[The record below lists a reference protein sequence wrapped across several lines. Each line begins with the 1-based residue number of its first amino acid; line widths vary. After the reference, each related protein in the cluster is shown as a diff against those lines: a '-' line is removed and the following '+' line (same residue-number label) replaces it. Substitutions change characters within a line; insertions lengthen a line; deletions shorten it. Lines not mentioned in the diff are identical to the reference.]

1 MKKKIFKNISIQ
13 PAAIESLAK
22 ILIIDKQKR
31 GLILMLGKHLKSPEK
46 SFLPDLPGGIVDV
59 GESELSAAI
68 REVQEECGIDLD
80 PAKIQL
86 VYTQTA
92 YYEKE
97 NKTVS
102 KLLYVAYVEDAPEV
116 TLSWEHSDYKWIPVD
131 ELSQVALRPFFKE
144 AIAYSLLHGHI

>member
-1 MKKKIFKNISIQ
+1 MSIH

-22 ILIIDKQKR
+22 ILIIDKQKK
-31 GLILMLGKHLKSPEK
+31 GLVLILGKHLKSPEK
-46 SFLPDLPGGIVDV
+46 SFLPDLPGGIVDA

-68 REVQEECGIDLD
+68 REAQEECGIDLG
-80 PAKIQL
+80 PAGIQL
-86 VYTQTA
+86 VYAQTA

-102 KLLYVAYVEDAPEV
+102 KLLYVAHIEDAPAV
-116 TLSWEHSDYKWIPVD
+116 TLSWEHSDYKWVPVD

-144 AIAYSLLHGHI
+144 AIEYSLLHGHI